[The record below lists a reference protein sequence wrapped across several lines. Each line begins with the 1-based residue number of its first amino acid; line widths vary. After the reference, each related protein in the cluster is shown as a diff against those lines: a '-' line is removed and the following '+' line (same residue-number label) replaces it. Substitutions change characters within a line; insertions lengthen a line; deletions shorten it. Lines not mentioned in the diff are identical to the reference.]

1 MELPDLILKNDIN
14 ENDENL
20 NNSDQDIL
28 DDENIDNEFY
38 NELQNLKKNI
48 YKSKKKIIELK
59 KNIIPNNNLDI
70 IIKKSNLIEHIRN
83 RYNKLEQKMRLIE
96 LKNNRY
102 KRCYNAF
109 NIAIILISTSL
120 TMIESGKAVILDE
133 CNEDNNISKYLQLSP
148 IFLSSLI
155 TCGAS
160 ILKFKK
166 YQEKMEDIVKLI
178 EKGNVTIGLLKK
190 IKEELIFCLN
200 IDEYKLIEKKY
211 KFDIYDNYIS
221 ILQEIERQLKDND
234 YDLYLN
240 KIYNTDYK
248 NYILEQKRKVFFKN
262 FELDNNIDYVLNKTK
277 KKKCGCF
284 C

>member
-1 MELPDLILKNDIN
+1 
-14 ENDENL
+14 
-20 NNSDQDIL
+20 
-28 DDENIDNEFY
+28 
-38 NELQNLKKNI
+38 
-48 YKSKKKIIELK
+48 
-59 KNIIPNNNLDI
+59 
-70 IIKKSNLIEHIRN
+70 
-83 RYNKLEQKMRLIE
+83 MRLIE

-102 KRCYNAF
+102 KRCYNAY

-120 TMIESGKAVILDE
+120 TMIESEKAVILDE
-133 CNEDNNISKYLQLSP
+133 CDENNINKYFQLSP

-190 IKEELIFCLN
+190 IKEKLIFCLN

-221 ILQEIERQLKDND
+221 ILQEIERLLKDND

-248 NYILEQKRKVFFKN
+248 NYILEQKRNIFFKN
-262 FELDNNIDYVLNKTK
+262 FELDSNIDYELNPKTK
-277 KKKCGCF
+277 KKYCCF